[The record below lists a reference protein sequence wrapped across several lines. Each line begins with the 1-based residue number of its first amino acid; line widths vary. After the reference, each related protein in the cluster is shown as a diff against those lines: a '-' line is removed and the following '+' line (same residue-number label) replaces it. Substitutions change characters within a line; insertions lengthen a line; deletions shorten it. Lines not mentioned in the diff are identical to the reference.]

1 MNFIVSSK
9 ELNEALVTAGTVVVH
24 NNITPVLQDFL
35 MEVKDK
41 TLTVSATDLE
51 TYISYTM
58 TVESNGDGRLTV
70 QARTL
75 LDTLKTFPDQPLT
88 FTVNPD
94 NFSVKVTHDSGE
106 FVINGHDP
114 GDFPVPPRFEPEAQ
128 LDLEGNALALAI
140 HKTLFATGP
149 DDRPQM
155 SGVFFELTPEKT
167 NFVATDAHKLV
178 RYTRTDVKSDQP
190 YSSILPK
197 KPLNILRNL
206 LNGVESNVHME
217 FSKINF
223 SAAWDN
229 IRLVGRL
236 IDARYPNYE
245 SVIPKDNP
253 NVLTVDKNLFI
264 NRLMRVQ
271 NFANK
276 STMLVRL
283 KLAGS
288 QLTLDAENLD
298 FSSQAHEVLPCVYDG
313 ADMEIGFNSR
323 FLIEVLKNVSEP
335 EVTLK
340 LSVPSRPGVIEPAQN
355 TDENEHLLMLIMPLM
370 ITM

>member
-1 MNFIVSSK
+1 
-9 ELNEALVTAGTVVVH
+9 
-24 NNITPVLQDFL
+24 
-35 MEVKDK
+35 
-41 TLTVSATDLE
+41 
-51 TYISYTM
+51 
-58 TVESNGDGRLTV
+58 
-70 QARTL
+70 
-75 LDTLKTFPDQPLT
+75 
-88 FTVNPD
+88 
-94 NFSVKVTHDSGE
+94 
-106 FVINGHDP
+106 
-114 GDFPVPPRFEPEAQ
+114 
-128 LDLEGNALALAI
+128 
-140 HKTLFATGP
+140 
-149 DDRPQM
+149 M
-155 SGVFFELTPEKT
+155 SGVYFELTPEKT

-190 YSSILPK
+190 FSSILPK

-206 LNGVESNVHME
+206 LNGVESTVHME

-223 SAAWDN
+223 SATWDN
-229 IRLVGRL
+229 IRLVGRQV
-236 IDARYPNYE
+236 DARYPNYE

-276 STMLVRL
+276 STSLV
-283 KLAGS
+283 
-288 QLTLDAENLD
+288 LTLDAENID
-298 FSSQAHEVLPCVYDG
+298 YSSQAHEVLACAYDG

-323 FLIEVLKNVSEP
+323 FLIEVLKNVTEP

-355 TDENEHLLMLIMPLM
+355 SDENEHLLMLIMPLM